1 MEINPATLTEIILEF
16 DKYLPRKLDL
26 IAVGGTALT
35 LLGKKA
41 STRDI
46 DFCFLDKGSLHSFV
60 SVAEKLGYKRA
71 GPNRFIGKGIAIDVY
86 QNGYIFCVQLQN
98 DYAKRA
104 IKIKEMQ
111 KIDLY
116 CLMPMDIL
124 ITKAA
129 RFNDRDK
136 EDMLAIIQSFD
147 VDQKELVIRWINTME
162 RSLVR
167 DAKENLS
174 LLLSLF
180 KEQGKSDK
188 EALKIAE
195 RWVHE

>member
-1 MEINPATLTEIILEF
+1 MEINAVALTDIILEF
-16 DKYLPRKLDL
+16 DRYLPRKLTL

-41 STRDI
+41 STRDV
-46 DFCFLDKGSLHSFV
+46 DFCFLDKASMRSFISL
-60 SVAEKLGYKRA
+60 AEKLGYKRA
-71 GPNRFIGKGIAIDVY
+71 GPNRFIGKGIAIDIY
-86 QNGYIFCVQLQN
+86 SDGYIFCVQLLN
-98 DYAKRA
+98 DYAKKA
-104 IKIKEMQ
+104 VKIKEMQ

-116 CLMPMDIL
+116 SLAPMDLL

-147 VDQKELVIRWINTME
+147 VAQKELVMRWIDTME
-162 RSLVR
+162 FSLVR

-174 LLLSLF
+174 LLLDLF

-195 RWVHE
+195 RWAHE